1 MRERE
6 EKAYRYYITDAL
18 FALVNR
24 NMRLTKSYREIM
36 NPVQEKEE
44 DPQEIIDRIMAKL
57 KGGAAD

>member
-6 EKAYRYYITDAL
+6 EKAYRYYVTDAF